1 MSKVGTAIVL
11 VAVMALCA
19 GPASAVIFSS
29 ANTAVLF
36 DGAQYN
42 TGTTT
47 IPNLG
52 YLGSSAD
59 AGASIWGAGNPTAT
73 ANHFGAGLHA
83 VTFTNTLHNNGQAL
97 SYDPAGVPIGTDA
110 KLTMFVVAD
119 DLNTGP
125 GLGSGPWRHGM
136 FGYGE
141 GGAGQDNDA
150 DGMNFWSRPDI
161 GGAIEIALD
170 SSGGPGASIAPPNN
184 EVVVLAVTIDV
195 TNDQGDFLM
204 ITSGG
209 VTGPSGESDPPDCCG
224 GNWDVKSDHGYI
236 NGFADGA
243 NYAYMADWN
252 MAAVA
257 IVDTNLSTTDMQ
269 TIAQALYDR
278 YASGSGEALIPEP
291 ATMALLGIGGLMVLR
306 RRRSA

>member
-1 MSKVGTAIVL
+1 MSKLGTAIVL

-36 DGAQYN
+36 DANNYN
-42 TGTTT
+42 GSGVIT
-47 IPNLG
+47 NSG
-52 YLGSSAD
+52 YLGASANTT
-59 AGASIWGAGNPTAT
+59 ASIWGAANPTLT
-73 ANHFGAGLHA
+73 ANHFGAGLDS
-83 VTFTNTLHNNGQAL
+83 VTFTNTAHNSGQAL
-97 SYDPAGVPIGTDA
+97 SYDPTGVPIGTDA

-125 GLGSGPWRHGM
+125 GIGSGPWRHGM

-141 GGAGQDNDA
+141 GGAGQDNDG

-161 GGAIEIALD
+161 GGALEIAVD

-184 EVVVLAVTIDV
+184 EIVVLAVSINV
-195 TNDQGDFLM
+195 TTDRGDFLM

-209 VTGPSGESDPPDCCG
+209 VTGPSGENDPPDCCG
-224 GNWDVKSDHGYI
+224 WDVKSDHGYI
-236 NGFADGA
+236 NGFADGS
-243 NYAYMADWN
+243 NYAYMANWK

-257 IVDTNLSTTDMQ
+257 IVDTNLSTGDMQ
-269 TIAQALYDR
+269 TIAQALYGR
-278 YASGSGEALIPEP
+278 YAEGSGEALIPEP